1 MSGTRLMMFRND
13 SADIVVRV
21 IYTEAKEIYRV
32 DRRLTSND
40 DAEARDGHKSVK
52 SEQVQAPKF
61 IALV

>member
-32 DRRLTSND
+32 DRRITSND
-40 DAEARDGHKSVK
+40 DADGKRWK
-52 SEQVQAPKF
+52 QVNQE
-61 IALV
+61 